1 MERERGIGRLAA
13 FVLGCA
19 AIAALVVY
27 AGAGSVLHT
36 IAALRPSGLA
46 LITALHAPVLAA
58 MGIAWWCIGRRAP
71 GAAVGKFVA
80 ARFVRDAV
88 SEVLPF
94 SQLGGFALGVRAL
107 SLTGVS
113 ALCGGISMFAD
124 LVVEFV
130 AKLPYALAGL
140 MVLLALEP
148 HSPLV
153 SPLAAGL
160 ALAVIGLAGAVLLRH
175 RLGDLLLDRAAGLAR
190 RWNRAVRMDEA
201 RGVAAQMFA
210 VDGRLPSA
218 FLIHVAC
225 WFFGAFETW
234 ITLRLMGV
242 PATPA
247 EALVIDSLVSALRT
261 FAFMV
266 PGAVGVQEGSYV
278 LIAALFGIGP
288 AAAMALSLARRAR
301 ELLLGIPGLTTW
313 QILEARAARAQEPA
327 E

>member
-1 MERERGIGRLAA
+1 MERTRRLGRLAA

-19 AIAALVVY
+19 AIAVLVVH
-27 AGAGSVLHT
+27 AGAGSVLRT
-36 IAALRPSGLA
+36 VEALRPSGLA

-58 MGIAWWCIGRRAP
+58 MGLAWWCIGRRAP
-71 GAAVGKFVA
+71 GATAGKFIA

-88 SEVLPF
+88 AEVLPF

-107 SLTGVS
+107 SLAGVT
-113 ALCGGISMFAD
+113 ALRGGLSMFAD
-124 LVVEFV
+124 LVAEFA
-130 AKLPYALAGL
+130 AKLPYVLAGIV
-140 MVLLALEP
+140 VLLALEP
-148 HSPLV
+148 RSPLV
-153 SPLAAGL
+153 APLAAGL
-160 ALAVIGLAGAVLLRH
+160 ALAVCGLVAAIVLRR
-175 RLGDLLLDRAAGLAR
+175 RLGSLLLDKAARLAR
-190 RWNRAVRMDEA
+190 RRAAQFEDA
-201 RGVAAQMFA
+201 RQVAAQVFA
-210 VDGRLPSA
+210 IDGRLPSA

-242 PATPA
+242 PVTIA

-266 PGAVGVQEGSYV
+266 PGAVGVQEGSYI
-278 LIAALFGIGP
+278 LIAALFGIAP
-288 AAAMALSLARRAR
+288 AAALALSLARRAR

-313 QILEARAARAQEPA
+313 QVLEARAARSRAPA